1 MHIPM
6 DEPAGARSGHACAA
20 LQCWP
25 DVGLHALFKLSR
37 VRVKATLGCLLL
49 AGMGGLASAAL
60 VTQPPDTG
68 TGAAVASGG
77 SRADAD
83 RPANDLLPPGLLVPK
98 AIDLLLDMHVD
109 AVNLAYTP
117 MEATASA
124 VMAGGLDVR
133 SLNPNVPA
141 NPMFPG
147 YGLSY
152 EPPPAD
158 GTGRKAIAPQ
168 AADEVGPGAGAQAD
182 AAAKAEA
189 AESWR
194 EGPRD
199 RLADARDWIADHR
212 MELLVGM
219 GVAVVL
225 GAAVVASRSRLSGG
239 SSRGRSA
246 SSRSASRGSGEGS
259 SRRSGGRVSG
269 SSDARGTR

>member
-1 MHIPM
+1 M
-6 DEPAGARSGHACAA
+6 DKVVHAQINPRMNQAWSAA
-20 LQCWP
+20 PRW
-25 DVGLHALFKLSR
+25 A
-37 VRVKATLGCLLL
+37 LL
-49 AGMGGLASAAL
+49 AGWLVGAAGAASAAL
-60 VTQPPDTG
+60 VTQAPDA
-68 TGAAVASGG
+68 GAAVPVAAAEAQAG
-77 SRADAD
+77 AE
-83 RPANDLLPPGLLVPK
+83 RPLADLLPPGLLVPK